1 MATQTQT
8 TTSPFKFETERKG
21 ELVVIHCHGKLV
33 AGVTDVFYKQV
44 KDLMVGSRQVVLDLS
59 NLTHMDSMGVGTCVR
74 LYVSAKSAGS
84 SLQLVNIGPRIRQI
98 LGITNLLSVLC
109 DMCEKGVSVRF

>member
-1 MATQTQT
+1 MSTQSTQA
-8 TTSPFKFETERKG
+8 PFHFETERKG
-21 ELVVIHCHGKLV
+21 EQIIIHCHGRLI
-33 AGVTDVFYKQV
+33 AGVTDDFYKQV
-44 KDLMVGSRQVVLDLS
+44 RELMAGNRQVILDLT

-84 SLQLVNIGPRIRQI
+84 SLQLVNLTPRIRQI

-109 DMCEKGVSVRF
+109 DMCEKGVSIRF